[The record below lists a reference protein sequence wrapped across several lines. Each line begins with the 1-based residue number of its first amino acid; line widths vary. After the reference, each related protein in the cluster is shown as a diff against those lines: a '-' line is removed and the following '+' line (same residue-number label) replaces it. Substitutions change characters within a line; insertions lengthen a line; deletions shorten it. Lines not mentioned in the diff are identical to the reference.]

1 MNTPTTCGCSTT
13 LLTVPLNKLVLHDR
27 SFSHSTCSACLSKII
42 PFPIEDGIRRCN
54 TMKATDLRRRQRLE
68 EEAAEAEAAM
78 VERDANDDDHRP
90 SSARRRRRA
99 RTVSE
104 GTGTDRTRTRGGS
117 ASSGVSHVPVRNPR
131 SPFGRGQGGGVGG
144 GGRGFRP
151 SRPSSAA
158 SASPRMTGRQTPQR
172 PSQRPSQR
180 QSPQRPMTATNAA
193 RTMMGRREGRPRC
206 NSSPVPRSN
215 DTDDTDGDGAAAYN
229 FGADA
234 NTQIARSY
242 SSRSGRKGP
251 GLSVGEID
259 RLSSLSSSFLLN
271 QTGLEGDR
279 SSRGTRTTHATSKLS
294 AARKP
299 PSPSSP
305 SSPYSSRRSG
315 KGGGGRQLSGERQ
328 AMSRGG
334 ARFESS
340 GRSLQ
345 SDAEMLDSAARLHS
359 SMMRRAQELYQKSR
373 SLCADE
379 GRGKG
384 RRVRAWTAPDGV
396 PGMRR
401 KMQTAH
407 DDTEYA

>member
-1 MNTPTTCGCSTT
+1 MFDNTDNTFAHTM
-13 LLTVPLNKLVLHDR
+13 LRDR
-27 SFSHSTCSACLSKII
+27 SFSHSACSACSACLSKII

-78 VERDANDDDHRP
+78 VKKDANDDDHRP
-90 SSARRRRRA
+90 SPARRRRA

-117 ASSGVSHVPVRNPR
+117 ASSDVSHVPVRNPR
-131 SPFGRGQGGGVGG
+131 SPFARGRGEGG
-144 GGRGFRP
+144 GGGFRP

-158 SASPRMTGRQTPQR
+158 SASPRTRMTGRRTPQR

-215 DTDDTDGDGAAAYN
+215 DTDGDDAAAAYT
-229 FGADA
+229 FGAEA
-234 NTQIARSY
+234 NTPIARSY
-242 SSRSGRKGP
+242 SSRSGRDGP

-259 RLSSLSSSFLLN
+259 RLSLLSSSFLLN
-271 QTGLEGDR
+271 QEGGRR
-279 SSRGTRTTHATSKLS
+279 SPRGTRTTHAKSKLS
-294 AARKP
+294 TARNP

-315 KGGGGRQLSGERQ
+315 MGGGGRQLSGERQ

-359 SMMRRAQELYQKSR
+359 SMMRRTGAVDPCPHLLDR
-373 SLCADE
+373 D
-379 GRGKG
+379 
-384 RRVRAWTAPDGV
+384 
-396 PGMRR
+396 M
-401 KMQTAH
+401 H
-407 DDTEYA
+407 EYR